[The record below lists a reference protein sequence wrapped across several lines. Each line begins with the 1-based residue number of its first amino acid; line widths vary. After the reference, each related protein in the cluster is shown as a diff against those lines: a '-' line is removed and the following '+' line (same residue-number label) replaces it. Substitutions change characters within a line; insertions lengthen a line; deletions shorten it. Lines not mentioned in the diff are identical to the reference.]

1 MGNEPTRA
9 RRILTTALVFLLGVA
24 AGGAVV
30 AAIAAKASRSYL
42 RGAQLTFRTEQDRQ
56 LSHAWRAGDFEDAL
70 LHAGCALEAEHGEAA
85 ARTFD
90 PARNKWSLSYA
101 LTEAIIVEPNRP
113 TFEKARPKSEG
124 AARAKLG
131 VVWERLGNAEAGVRE
146 LTNAARLF
154 GNTDVAKW
162 RRFGEQTIDSWS
174 RVEEELAREKAAAGA
189 QPSR

>member
-1 MGNEPTRA
+1 MSNEPTRT
-9 RRILTTALVFLLGVA
+9 RRLLVGALVFVVGFG

-30 AAIAAKASRSYL
+30 AAFAAKASRAYL
-42 RGAQLTFRTEQDRQ
+42 RGAQLTFATEQDRQ
-56 LSHAWRAGDFEDAL
+56 LSHAWRSGDFEGAL

-101 LTEAIIVEPNRP
+101 LTEAIIVEPNMA

-131 VVWERLGNAEAGVRE
+131 VVWERLGKAEAGVRE
-146 LTNAARLF
+146 LERAAQLF
-154 GNTDVAKW
+154 GNTDIAKW
-162 RRFGEQTIDSWS
+162 RRFGEQTVDGWS
-174 RVEEELAREKAAAGA
+174 QVEEKLAREKAAAGA